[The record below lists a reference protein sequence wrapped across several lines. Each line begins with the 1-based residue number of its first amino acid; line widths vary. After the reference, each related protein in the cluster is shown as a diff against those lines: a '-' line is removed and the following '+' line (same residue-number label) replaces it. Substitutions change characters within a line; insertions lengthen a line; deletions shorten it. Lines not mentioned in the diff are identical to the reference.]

1 MNLNKFDKILVI
13 FLVLFAGIFAIQIPQ
28 TFDFLILNGH
38 SGWAG
43 PHMIGVSANMSETT
57 FLTRVERIYSD
68 GGYKPYNHHPPLF
81 FIIHSLVLDMASNL
95 DQKLRFSYSLASFF
109 WFIGLVSI
117 FVFLRSHKVS
127 YLISSF
133 AICGLAFSWFS
144 SQFLFLSIFDSLSIL
159 LSMGMFSAIL
169 SFEKS
174 SSKSALI
181 FLYLISALALF
192 ISWYVV
198 FIIFFY
204 GAWKIMKSLY
214 LKGFKSTLTNK
225 IFLYCL
231 IMTILTFFSFSI
243 MYLQVSNIMKINL
256 GLMLESFL
264 NATVSF
270 GAFPQVD
277 RNYFDLF
284 LKQLWASF
292 SLMPLLL
299 LYLAILILLRVFKQ
313 KKLFNELVIK
323 NYLLFQVALVFLV
336 ACLTF
341 HFIMFRWSNIH
352 PFIFIWLMPIFTL
365 IFALAM
371 ENFVHSILSVNN
383 LAIKMTSIIGLIL
396 ISAASLLVPIQK
408 ISQNQIFDQQI
419 SFLYEDFK
427 KISLEQKSVI
437 QVIRNE
443 NRSKFCPN
451 EGVDIFLSSH
461 PNLSFRGFVPEDY
474 QHIVINCIGDETRI
488 NNITKGFSKVIG
500 E

>member
-1 MNLNKFDKILVI
+1 
-13 FLVLFAGIFAIQIPQ
+13 
-28 TFDFLILNGH
+28 
-38 SGWAG
+38 
-43 PHMIGVSANMSETT
+43 
-57 FLTRVERIYSD
+57 
-68 GGYKPYNHHPPLF
+68 
-81 FIIHSLVLDMASNL
+81 
-95 DQKLRFSYSLASFF
+95 
-109 WFIGLVSI
+109 
-117 FVFLRSHKVS
+117 
-127 YLISSF
+127 
-133 AICGLAFSWFS
+133 
-144 SQFLFLSIFDSLSIL
+144 
-159 LSMGMFSAIL
+159 
-169 SFEKS
+169 
-174 SSKSALI
+174 
-181 FLYLISALALF
+181 
-192 ISWYVV
+192 
-198 FIIFFY
+198 
-204 GAWKIMKSLY
+204 
-214 LKGFKSTLTNK
+214 
-225 IFLYCL
+225 
-231 IMTILTFFSFSI
+231 
-243 MYLQVSNIMKINL
+243 
-256 GLMLESFL
+256 
-264 NATVSF
+264 
-270 GAFPQVD
+270 
-277 RNYFDLF
+277 
-284 LKQLWASF
+284 
-292 SLMPLLL
+292 MPLLL